1 MYQQTYEKLPRHVAV
16 IMDGN
21 GRWAKKRGL
30 PRTLGHRA
38 GVEALREIVRM
49 SSDVGIQILTVYAF
63 STENWKRP
71 KDEVS
76 GIFRLLI
83 EYLNREVAEMV
94 RNNVRIHAIGA
105 VEGLPKLL
113 RDAIAAAEKDSSG
126 CTGMVFNVALNYGG
140 RAELVRAVQS
150 LAEDA
155 ASGRINPAD
164 ISEDMISGR
173 LYTSGQADPDLV
185 IRTGG
190 ERRLSNFLLFQS
202 SYAEL
207 VFPDTLWPD
216 FTPDEYDKALREYA
230 SRHRRFGD
238 VGTKEA

>member
-49 SSDVGIQILTVYAF
+49 SSDVGLQILTVYAF

-71 KDEVS
+71 KDEVG

-216 FTPDEYDKALREYA
+216 FT
-230 SRHRRFGD
+230 SSG
-238 VGTKEA
+238 